1 MSEPE
6 IETGYPLRWPASRPR
21 SSDHKVAMFRHDGR
35 ALTLT
40 TARRRLREQI
50 RAMTKAGKPWRVL
63 NQVLSTNIRF
73 TASGARDQ
81 NVSRRDPADPGVAF
95 YFELDGKPHVL
106 ACDRWST
113 VQDNIAAIAAHI
125 EALRGQERW
134 GVGDLRQAFAGHT
147 ALPAPGEAPSRS
159 WREVLG
165 FARGEQV
172 TPADIEQAYRRLAQT
187 RHPDKPTG
195 SAETMAELNRAREDA
210 RRAVGA

>member
-1 MSEPE
+1 MSDPE
-6 IETGYPLRWPASRPR
+6 IQMGYPLRWPTSRQR
-21 SSDHKVAMFRHDGR
+21 SQEYRHAAFRHEGR
-35 ALTLT
+35 PLTLT
-40 TARRRLREQI
+40 IARRRLGEQI

-81 NVSRRDPADPGVAF
+81 SVSRRDPADPGVAF

-113 VQDNIAAIAAHI
+113 VQDNIAAIAAHV

-134 GVGDLRQAFAGHT
+134 GVGDLRQAFAGYT
-147 ALPAPGEAPSRS
+147 ALPAPGGAPARS

-165 FARGEQV
+165 FGRGEQV
-172 TPADIEQAYRRLAQT
+172 TSADVEQAYRRLAQT

-195 SAETMAELNRAREDA
+195 SAETMAELNQAREDA